1 MLYFSLVLTETIS
14 KVLVSSTSDSGPL
27 VSDTIAVTPDRPY
40 DIRVEQY
47 LIDMDASSE
56 YVDITIDGQ
65 NVGNNEFRLD
75 TFLRSIAPRCHGNFL
90 KTSIFYPSTIKLIIY
105 IKERSNSRSYN
116 TMLFRQ

>member
-1 MLYFSLVLTETIS
+1 MYFSLVLTETIS
-14 KVLVSSTSDSGPL
+14 KDFVSSTPDSGPL
-27 VSDTIAVTPDRPY
+27 VSDTIVATLDRAY
-40 DIRVEQY
+40 DIRAELY
-47 LIDMDASSE
+47 LTDMDTSSE

-75 TFLRSIAPRCHGNFL
+75 TFLRSIATRCHGNFL
-90 KTSIFYPSTIKLIIY
+90 KTSICLPFN